1 MPNLFCT
8 KLIETGSMA
17 ECHLLSDVSC
27 LDLVLSGNTPKQTV
41 ESGVQTKSVLKET
54 VPQNSKIKQSPTF
67 ENETDHNKTIKEYFR
82 ETLIAFQDK
91 TIKNI
96 ENMYVTSIEKLSSAV
111 NSSREQELR
120 QQIESIT
127 KENLKLN
134 KDMSILTSTNE
145 KLKYLID
152 HNFQPRY
159 DCTNCPGKDSQL

>member
-1 MPNLFCT
+1 
-8 KLIETGSMA
+8 MA

-27 LDLVLSGNTPKQTV
+27 LDLVLSENTPKQTV
-41 ESGVQTKSVLKET
+41 ESGVQTKSVLKEN
-54 VPQNSKIKQSPTF
+54 VPRNSKIKQSPIF

-82 ETLIAFQDK
+82 ETLIAFQDI

-152 HNFQPRY
+152 HNFQPERILYINSIYKTLRY
-159 DCTNCPGKDSQL
+159 RA

>member
-1 MPNLFCT
+1 M
-8 KLIETGSMA
+8 E

-27 LDLVLSGNTPKQTV
+27 LDLVLSENTPKQTV
-41 ESGVQTKSVLKET
+41 ESGVQTKSVLKEN
-54 VPQNSKIKQSPTF
+54 VLRNSKIKQSPIF

-82 ETLIAFQDK
+82 ETLIAFQDI